1 MLLQEERKLFGFK
14 SKPPSTPGSTRSKEQ
29 RRNSISSGSKNPALS
44 NRDNS
49 GNQSF
54 LTKDNIYIDMQT
66 GINLEVLRKC
76 ANSPISVVR
85 MACYP
90 LDCC

>member
-14 SKPPSTPGSTRSKEQ
+14 SKPPPTPGSSRSKEQ

-44 NRDNS
+44 NKDNL

-54 LTKDNIYIDMQT
+54 LTQELNYT
-66 GINLEVLRKC
+66 
-76 ANSPISVVR
+76 
-85 MACYP
+85 
-90 LDCC
+90 